1 MQTHVDLRHSSI
13 YVAALTAPL
22 ASQDTATDMGAATRV
37 QAARRGQQS
46 RRKIWR
52 EASAASRVQA
62 ARRGQQSRRQ
72 LRMEASA
79 ATTLQARYRG
89 QCIRRHGVASAAG
102 EPFCGQLELEHEL
115 LTMSIDR
122 RGLVAVATR
131 DSTEAVATI
140 DELTEALQEATM
152 GKRLAEARELE
163 MEHCSSPC

>member
-37 QAARRGQQS
+37 QAARQ
-46 RRKIWR
+46 
-52 EASAASRVQA
+52 ASAASRVQA